1 MSAATVGGMFARD
14 PRFPNLIVTRHPL
27 LRHKVT
33 LLRKRTTPKK
43 IFKELVG
50 EIAML
55 LAYEVTSDL
64 STEEVRIETPLEST
78 NGDVVIGEHL
88 TLVPILRAGLGMVD
102 GVLDLIPTMRVGH
115 IGLQRDH
122 DTLEPIDYYFKIP
135 PPLEASVI
143 IVVDPML
150 ATGGS
155 ASAAVTYLKKS
166 GARTLRMMCIVA
178 APEGVQRMLDD
189 HPDVPV
195 YAAAL
200 DRELNE
206 RGYIL
211 PGLGDAGDRLFGT
224 D

>member
-1 MSAATVGGMFARD
+1 MSAAADGGMVSRD
-14 PRFPNLIVTRHPL
+14 PGFPNLVVTRHPL
-27 LRHKVT
+27 LKHKVT
-33 LLRKRTTPKK
+33 LLRKRDTPKK
-43 IFKELVG
+43 IFKELID

-55 LAYEVTSDL
+55 LAYEVTTDL
-64 STEEVRIETPLEST
+64 VTEEVRIETPLEST
-78 NGDVVIGEHL
+78 TGDVVIGERL

-102 GVLDLIPTMRVGH
+102 GVLNLIPTMRVGH

-122 DTLEPIDYYFKIP
+122 DTLEPNDYYFKIP
-135 PPLEASVI
+135 PPLEASVL
-143 IVVDPML
+143 IVADPML

-155 ASAAVTYLKKS
+155 ASAAVSYLKNA
-166 GARTLRMMCIVA
+166 GAVNIRLMCIVA
-178 APEGVQRMLDD
+178 SPEGVQRMLDD
-189 HPDVPV
+189 HPDVTV